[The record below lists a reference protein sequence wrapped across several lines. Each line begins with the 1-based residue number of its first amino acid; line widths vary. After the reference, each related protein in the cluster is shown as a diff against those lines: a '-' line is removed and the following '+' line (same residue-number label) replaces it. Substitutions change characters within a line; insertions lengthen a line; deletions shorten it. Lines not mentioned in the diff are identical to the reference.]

1 MKNRHSNRYWAGL
14 TQGADYPFFLWPSD
28 RQPQPIAADSRKAAP
43 FINNLSFVDF
53 KAYLYQITRLLPA
66 ASSDLVWITSFL
78 PQSSLFQPPYSS
90 YFKFTLMNIFVGNL
104 SSQTTEQ
111 HLTAQFSPFGI
122 VRNCKIVTD
131 NYTGRSRG
139 FAFVEMP
146 VDAEAERAIRDLNG
160 TAIDSQSIVVNE
172 ARPRV
177 ERERFSRSRY

>member
-1 MKNRHSNRYWAGL
+1 
-14 TQGADYPFFLWPSD
+14 
-28 RQPQPIAADSRKAAP
+28 
-43 FINNLSFVDF
+43 
-53 KAYLYQITRLLPA
+53 
-66 ASSDLVWITSFL
+66 
-78 PQSSLFQPPYSS
+78 
-90 YFKFTLMNIFVGNL
+90 MNIFVGNL

-172 ARPRV
+172 AKPRV